1 MFEDVEL
8 LGPILVFLALAVIF
22 ALRSLRQIN
31 QWEVALKFTFGKYS
45 GRLQPGLNFV
55 LPLVQ
60 KIYRIDTRIRNR
72 DLPAQ
77 MVITRD
83 NVTAMIDAVVYYKVI
98 DVEKAALNV
107 ENFETAV
114 KDRARVVLRDI
125 VGEITLDEL
134 LSRRDE
140 VSAQVRAQVEQFVSH
155 WGLHIEAIAL
165 QDIQLP
171 QEMQQAIARKA
182 IAERDKQYVI
192 IKSQADVE
200 SARNFAEAARIL
212 AEAPG
217 ALELRRLEALQG
229 ITGTGNTK
237 VVFDL
242 AKYESGPSNTRKEA
256 IAAAA
261 AMQEPTGVRVD
272 ASAAPAAQPMV
283 SNMKAQAEEAK
294 LLAAQSS
301 GNITAVGIPA
311 VDPTTLKTGG

>member
-8 LGPILVFLALAVIF
+8 LGPILVFLALFALL

-45 GRLQPGLNFV
+45 GRLEPGLNV
-55 LPLVQ
+55 VIPLIQ

-98 DVEKAALNV
+98 DAEKAALNV

-140 VSAQVRAQVEQFVSH
+140 VAVQVRAQVEQFVAA

-171 QEMQQAIARKA
+171 PDMQQAIARKA

-229 ITGTGNTK
+229 ISGTGNTK

-242 AKYESGPSNTRKEA
+242 AKHEPTDVRKA
-256 IAAAA
+256 SLAAAA
-261 AMQEPTGVRVD
+261 AMQDDQRTGVRVD
-272 ASAAPAAQPMV
+272 ASAAKAQPFGV
-283 SNMKAQAEEAK
+283 APQTRSDNV
-294 LLAAQSS
+294 
-301 GNITAVGIPA
+301 TAVGIPA
-311 VDPTTLKTGG
+311 VDPTALKPTTSGTGTNE

>member
-1 MFEDVEL
+1 MPEELEL
-8 LGPILVFLALAVIF
+8 LGPIVVIAFVLFVLAL
-22 ALRSLRQIN
+22 RTLRQIN
-31 QWEVALKFTFGKYS
+31 QWEVALKFTFGKYA
-45 GRLQPGLNFV
+45 GRLEPGLNV
-55 LPLVQ
+55 VIPLVQ

-83 NVTAMIDAVVYYKVI
+83 NVTARIDAVVYYKVI
-98 DVEKAALNV
+98 DAEKAALNV

-140 VSAQVRAQVEQFVSH
+140 VAAQVRGQVEQFVSQ
-155 WGLHIEAIAL
+155 WGLHVEAIAL

-171 QEMQQAIARKA
+171 ADMQQAIARKA

-242 AKYESGPSNTRKEA
+242 AKHEGNESRKQA
-256 IAAAA
+256 IAAAS
-261 AMQEPTGVRVD
+261 AMQASEPTGVRVD
-272 ASAAPAAQPMV
+272 AGHSTHAVMSAPAAPEV
-283 SNMKAQAEEAK
+283 VTRSDVV
-294 LLAAQSS
+294 
-301 GNITAVGIPA
+301 TAVGIPA
-311 VDPTTLKTGG
+311 VDPQALERRGDGT